1 MIDSP
6 RGQSETVGI
15 VLLTAVIV
23 VVVSVLGAGILSSG
37 PQPAERPLVDLDID
51 ISSNNVTITHSGGDT
66 VDGASLD
73 VGIRN
78 ETASQRYTSA
88 VTGQFRPTDT
98 RTLSHSLTGTVTVL
112 VIDTGSNSVL
122 GRDSQA
128 PDTETAT
135 AAGMPAIESERRL

>member
-1 MIDSP
+1 MTDSS

-23 VVVSVLGAGILSSG
+23 VLVSVLGAGILSSG
-37 PQPAERPLVDLDID
+37 PQPAERPLVNLDID
-51 ISSNNVTITHSGGDT
+51 ITANNVNITHSGGDT

-78 ETASQRYTSA
+78 ETASQRYESV
-88 VTGQFRPTDT
+88 VTGQFTPTDT
-98 RTLSHSLTGTVTVL
+98 VPLPHTLTGTVTVL

-122 GRDSQA
+122 GRESTR
-128 PDTETAT
+128 PDTETAA
-135 AAGMPAIESERRL
+135 AAGMPAIEPERRL